1 VKNQMIFADA
11 AKEVSHHQGTQ
22 DQAARPGP
30 AASDA
35 NTVWTYRGY
44 EIRSGEF
51 NTAMVHFFRS
61 EIQRSNVWRQRL
73 DATTNWAVIVTG
85 AVISISFSDGLD
97 NHGAIILSTLLITI
111 FLLLESRRYCYYE
124 LWSRR
129 VRLLET
135 DFFAAMLVPPFRPG
149 ANWAESLAESLLQPK
164 FPISMWEAFGR
175 RYRRNY
181 VWLYIILGLAWL
193 LKIWT
198 HPVAPTSLTEFV
210 ERAAIGDL
218 PGWLVLMM
226 GLVYNGTLMLIGL
239 LTAGLREASG
249 EVLPRYTFSLP
260 GARHNLKASANGH
273 RAWFRSNNRRQAL
286 IVYIITDRSQAVS
299 ERVLRDMK
307 RGLTALPGIGMY
319 SGQAHTVLMCV
330 LTVTEIA
337 ELKALVSAEDPQ
349 AFVVVSPAQEVL
361 GQGFAALNAK

>member
-1 VKNQMIFADA
+1 MIFTDA
-11 AKEVSHHQGTQ
+11 AKEVSHQQAAQ
-22 DQAARPGP
+22 DQPAPG
-30 AASDA
+30 SDA
-35 NTVWTYRGY
+35 VWTYRGY
-44 EIRSGEF
+44 ELRSSEF
-51 NTAMVHFFRS
+51 NTAMIHFFRS

-85 AVISISFSDGLD
+85 AAISISFSDGLG

-111 FLLLESRRYCYYE
+111 FLLLESRRYRYYE

-149 ANWAESLAESLLQPK
+149 ADWAESLAESLLQPR

-181 VWLYIILGLAWL
+181 VWLYLILGLAWL

-198 HPVAPTSLTEFV
+198 HPAAPASLAEFIG
-210 ERAAIGDL
+210 RADIGSL
-218 PGWLVLMM
+218 PGWLVLAA
-226 GLVYNGTLMLIGL
+226 GIVYNGALMLIGL
-239 LTAGLREASG
+239 LTTGLREASG

-260 GARHNLKASANGH
+260 GLRPDLQPSANGH
-273 RAWFRSNNRRQAL
+273 RAWFRPSSRRQGL
-286 IVYIITDRSQAVS
+286 IVYIITDRTQAVS

-307 RGLTALPGIGMY
+307 RGLTALPGTGMY

-330 LTVTEIA
+330 LTVTEVTQ
-337 ELKALVSAEDPQ
+337 LKALVSAEDPQ

-361 GQGFAALNAK
+361 GQGFASLNEK